1 MQGERGGADESRD
14 EWLKQSAIK
23 DEILAEWE
31 VFQQRRLEEEQY
43 KEKKNSRRAQRDRV
57 AAMKV
62 HCFKDTSI
70 GRLFLSQKISSRQ
83 DAIANRKPDAEGEG
97 AMTAMRADDFMLY

>member
-1 MQGERGGADESRD
+1 
-14 EWLKQSAIK
+14 
-23 DEILAEWE
+23 
-31 VFQQRRLEEEQY
+31 
-43 KEKKNSRRAQRDRV
+43 
-57 AAMKV
+57 MKV